1 MITTIQTKN
10 FYNIRIM
17 LNREELKEI
26 IGSLE
31 PEATFSEGTQ
41 LFEVTVPAEK
51 LLALVEKLK
60 SDKRTSFNYLINHTA
75 VDFVKNFTVV
85 YHLESTEERH
95 LIVLKSVL
103 EDRDNAKVDSLSALY
118 PTAEYFER
126 EVFDLFGIH
135 YNNHPYLK
143 RFYLEDGAG
152 FPLRKDYR
160 DEVNII
166 ER

>member
-1 MITTIQTKN
+1 
-10 FYNIRIM
+10 M

-26 IGSLE
+26 ISTLE
-31 PEATFSEGTQ
+31 PETTFSEGTQ
-41 LFEVTVPAEK
+41 LLEVVVPAEK
-51 LLALVEKLK
+51 LFALVEKLK
-60 SDKRTSFNYLINHTA
+60 SDNRTSFDYLINHTA

-85 YHLESTEERH
+85 YHFESTEKRH
-95 LIVLKSVL
+95 LVVLKSVL

-118 PTAEYFER
+118 PTVEYFER

-143 RFYLEDGAG
+143 RFYLEEGAG